1 MKFENKKWVLRVA
14 LAGALSLGVATVA
27 KADDSAA
34 AAPVFSGFAQELA
47 TQQFGTLSKT
57 STTSNAYAGD
67 SLNFTLQHV
76 DFGASVAIDSLDTL
90 KINSDLAGGAL
101 LLLDANDTHSLGD
114 IYSGLALKI
123 GQFRLPFGADAYT
136 DANKLIRIGYST
148 IDAVLIPGGKV
159 ADGGDNYDLGLELD
173 QNWSDLTVQVA
184 VVQNPNNTNSTGG
197 SIPVAAGSD
206 NKDWV
211 ARAQWKSSNS
221 LTLGLSDYYS
231 ASTIGVVNNV
241 NTFGANATVNIDV
254 VQLDLE
260 AIFGNAGANGY
271 TGTLSAKL
279 NGFQPAVW
287 YEFFNP
293 ATVPAGANSMQFP
306 DLGVGV
312 NLWLAAKTKL
322 AFNVDFT
329 GENVGSAAPGADLL
343 AVNTENVQ
351 LTESF

>member
-27 KADDSAA
+27 KADDSAS

-47 TQQFGTLSKT
+47 TQIFGTATKT
-57 STTSNAYAGD
+57 STTSNAVAGD
-67 SLNFTLQHV
+67 SLGFTLQHV
-76 DFGASVAIDSLDTL
+76 VLGASVAIDSIDTL
-90 KINSDLAGGAL
+90 KVSTDLLNLNTGGNP

-114 IYSGLALKI
+114 IYSGLALKV

-136 DANKLIRIGYST
+136 DANKLIRINYSE
-148 IDAVLIPGGKV
+148 IDGLIPGGQV

-173 QNWSDLTVQVA
+173 QNWSDLSVQVA

-197 SIPVAAGSD
+197 SALAGTD

-211 ARAQWKSSNS
+211 ARAQWTTSKN

-241 NTFGANATVNIDV
+241 NTLGANATVNIDV

-260 AIFGNAGANGY
+260 AIFGDAGNNGY

-287 YEFFNP
+287 YEFANKG
-293 ATVPAGANSMQFP
+293 TVPLGTNAMQFP

-312 NLWLAAKTKL
+312 NFWLAAKTRL
-322 AFNVDFT
+322 AINADFT
-329 GENVGSAAPGADLL
+329 GENVATTPAADLL
-343 AVNTENVQ
+343 AVNTETVQ